1 MCYTVSKLIVRRGA
15 EEGALMQTRKE
26 WKAAAKKSLRRHYW
40 LFVAICLAAAILGA
54 EYAPS
59 FFAISSRAAETF
71 SQHGV
76 TLGLSPRSGDGL
88 IDVVHSI
95 LSQNLSEGAVRSQQ
109 LLDEYTGSHQTGA
122 LARSK
127 GVLANL
133 INDITSGSILVR
145 AAEAVN
151 SVFHSTRAAAIVL
164 TVCAFALLVLFWM
177 CVQKAFRV
185 VLYRLFLEGR
195 TYAELPVHRLSFLH
209 DVGRWWHA
217 SVCMAYLAVLQTLW
231 ALTIVGGVIK
241 RYSYYLVPCIVAEN
255 PDIGA
260 REAVRLSRRMMDG
273 HKKECFCMEL
283 SLLGY
288 YALGIVT
295 FGLADVLFTNPYRSC
310 IICEYYARLR
320 ADAKAAAMPGS
331 EKLDDDCLFAPAS
344 ADTLS
349 RAYADV
355 SAVPDAPEV
364 TLRGVRKFFA
374 EYLGVALFDDATERA
389 WQAREEA
396 GLRAERSAA
405 AREGR
410 AYPSRLSPLW
420 RPKRQPHLE
429 KVHYVRHYSLG
440 SLIVMFFLFSFIGY
454 SWEVLLHLLRS
465 GTFVNRGTLRGP
477 WLPIYGSGGVLILL
491 VLNRLRTK
499 PVAEFFSIIGLC
511 GAVEYFT
518 SFYLELRYGMTWW
531 NYSGYFLNLNGRIC
545 AEGLLVFALGGM
557 AVVYLIAPRVDNR
570 IRRLPHRV
578 TRDVCLVLLVLFVS
592 DCIYSSGRPNTGAG
606 ISKPAAHDADTSTYS
621 PERSLHDA
629 HGAI

>member
-1 MCYTVSKLIVRRGA
+1 
-15 EEGALMQTRKE
+15 MQTRKE
-26 WKAAAKKSLRRHYW
+26 WKAAAKKALRRHYW
-40 LFVAICLAAAILGA
+40 LFVAICLAAAILGT
-54 EYAPS
+54 EYTAS
-59 FFAISSRAAETF
+59 FSALGSRAAETF

-76 TLGLSPRSGDGL
+76 TLGETPRSSDGL

-95 LSQNLSEGAVRSQQ
+95 LSQNLDEGAAKSQA
-109 LLDEYTGSHQTGA
+109 LLDEYTGSHQTGV

-133 INDITSGSILVR
+133 VNAVTSGSILIR

-151 SVFHSTRAAAIVL
+151 AVFHSTRAAAIVL
-164 TVCAFALLVLFWM
+164 TVCAFTLLVLFWM
-177 CVQKAFRV
+177 CVQKVFRV
-185 VLYRLFLEGR
+185 VMYRLFLEGR
-195 TYAELPVHRLSFLH
+195 TYAELPVHRLTFLR

-260 REAVRLSRRMMDG
+260 REAVRLSREMMNG
-273 HKKECFCMEL
+273 HKKECFYMEL

-288 YALGIVT
+288 YALGFVT
-295 FGLADVLFTNPYRSC
+295 LGLSNLLFTNPYRSC

-320 ADAKAAAMPGS
+320 AQAKSAAAPGS
-331 EKLDDDCLFAPAS
+331 EKLNDDCLFAPA
-344 ADTLS
+344 DEGTLA
-349 RAYADV
+349 RAYSDV
-355 SAVPDAPEV
+355 SAIPDAPEV
-364 TLRGVRKFFA
+364 ALHGVRKFFA

-396 GLRAERSAA
+396 ELRAERCAA
-405 AREGR
+405 ARTGR

-420 RPKRQPHLE
+420 RPKRQTHLE
-429 KVHYVRHYSLG
+429 KVHYVRHYSL
-440 SLIVMFFLFSFIGY
+440 SSIILMFFLFSFIGY
-454 SWEVLLHLLRS
+454 CWEVLLHLVRS
-465 GTFVNRGTLRGP
+465 GVFVNRGTLRGP

-499 PVAEFFSIIGLC
+499 PAAEFFSIIGLC
-511 GAVEYFT
+511 GIVEYFT
-518 SFYLELRYGMTWW
+518 SYYLELRYGMTWW

-557 AVVYLIAPRVDNR
+557 AVVYLIAPRVDNLL
-570 IRRLPHRV
+570 RRAPHRI

-592 DCIYSSGRPNTGAG
+592 DCVYSSGRPNTGVG
-606 ISKPAAHDADTSTYS
+606 ISKPAAQSDASAVYF
-621 PERSLHDA
+621 PERSPNDD